1 MRYDLIIV
9 GGGLVGAGFAAALK
23 SSGLRIA
30 LVDARLPSN
39 DDPRLFAL
47 NAGSCQ
53 FLANLGF
60 WPSLAPYA
68 SPIHQVHVSH
78 QGHFGGVRL
87 HHRDINLPELGHV
100 IPARH
105 IETALNEAM
114 LAMPHVDLYRP
125 ACLKTLHQTESDA
138 EVVLETNDGEVK
150 LQSSIVIGAD
160 GTASTVRALVNIP
173 VQTVDYEQCAIVTR
187 VALRRAHQQI
197 AYERF
202 YRHGAIA
209 MLPLPEMECASI
221 WSTTKEEAQRLSA
234 LPDDIYLSEL
244 QKVFG
249 FRLGR
254 LQGVQKRH
262 VFPLQMMR
270 AERTHDRCVLL
281 LGNSAHTLH
290 PIAAQGFNLA
300 LYEAAVLVE
309 GMLEKLDRCE
319 SVSAAD
325 LHAILL
331 KSRQQLMVSVNV
343 SHWLSQLFTKDSA
356 PANLALSL
364 GMAGFNAATPIK
376 NTFIRMMTGRSGRVP
391 SLLMRL
397 HENEKHDATAR

>member
-9 GGGLVGAGFAAALK
+9 GGGLVGAGFAAALQ

-47 NAGSCQ
+47 NASSCQ

-60 WPSLAPYA
+60 WPALAPHA
-68 SPIHQVHVSH
+68 SPIQQVHVSH
-78 QGHFGGVRL
+78 QGHFGAVRL
-87 HHRDINLPELGHV
+87 HHHDVNLPELGHV
-100 IPARH
+100 VPARY
-105 IETALNEAM
+105 IEAALNDAM
-114 LAMPHVDLYRP
+114 ETLPHVDLYRP
-125 ACLKTLHQTESDA
+125 ARLKTLTQTETDA
-138 EVVLETNDGEVK
+138 EVMLETSDGEVR

-173 VQTVDYEQCAIVTR
+173 VTTVDYEQCAMVTR

-244 QKVFG
+244 QKLFG

-254 LQGVQKRH
+254 LQSVQKRH

-309 GMLEKLDRCE
+309 GMLEKLDRSE

-325 LHAILL
+325 LHAMLL
-331 KSRQQLMVSVNV
+331 KSRQQLTVSVNV
-343 SHWLSQLFTKDSA
+343 SHWLSQLFSNDSA
-356 PANLALSL
+356 PANWLLSL
-364 GMAGFNAATPIK
+364 GMTGFNAATPIK
-376 NTFIRMMTGRSGRVP
+376 NKFIRMMTGRSGRVP

-397 HENEKHDATAR
+397 HENEKHDATAS